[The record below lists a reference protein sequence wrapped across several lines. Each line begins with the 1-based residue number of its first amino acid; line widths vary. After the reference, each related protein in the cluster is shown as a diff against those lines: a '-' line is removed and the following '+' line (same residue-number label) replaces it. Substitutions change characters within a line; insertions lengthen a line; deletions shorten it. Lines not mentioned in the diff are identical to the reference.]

1 MKQKIINDIPVEQSS
16 GNVFADLGFRDAE
29 KHKIKSG
36 LAIEIIKSIRR
47 LNLTQAT
54 AGKRMGISQAKV
66 SNLFRGD
73 FANLSERK
81 LMDCLNRLGCDIEIV
96 IKPTLFQTGHLTL
109 ANVAG

>member
-1 MKQKIINDIPVEQSS
+1 MKDKMIEGIPVEASS

-47 LNLTQAT
+47 LGLTQAA
-54 AGKRMGISQAKV
+54 AGERMGISQAKV
-66 SNLFRGD
+66 SNLLRGD
-73 FANLSERK
+73 FSNLSERK

-96 IKPTLFQTGHLTL
+96 IKPTMSQTGHLRL
-109 ANVAG
+109 ASVMG